1 MYLLDTNV
9 LSELMRPTPSPQVL
23 QWMDAQAA
31 QSLYTSAITRAE
43 IELGL
48 ALLPKSKR
56 HQALSTQS
64 KAMFEE
70 DFSGRCLA
78 FDESCAPI
86 YGVLVAARTRQ
97 GRPISVEDAQIAAVC
112 LAHQK
117 TLVTR
122 NTADF
127 ENIEALRMI
136 NPWTVSG
143 AA

>member
-9 LSELMRPTPSPQVL
+9 LSELMRPTPAPPVL

-31 QSLYTSAITRAE
+31 QNLFTSAITRAE

-48 ALLPKSKR
+48 ALLPQSKR
-56 HQALSTQS
+56 RLALATQS

-70 DFSGRCLA
+70 DFAGRCLA
-78 FDESCAPI
+78 FDERCAPI
-86 YGVLVAARTRQ
+86 YGALMAARTRQ
-97 GRPISVEDAQIAAVC
+97 GRPMSVEDAQIAAVC
-112 LAHQK
+112 MAHKK

-127 ENIEALRMI
+127 ENIDGLRLI
-136 NPWTVSG
+136 NPWIVEQG
-143 AA
+143 K

>member
-9 LSELMRPTPSPQVL
+9 LSELMRPTPAPQVL
-23 QWMDAQAA
+23 HWVDSQAT
-31 QSLYTSAITRAE
+31 QHLFTSAITRAE

-48 ALLPKSKR
+48 ALLPQSKR
-56 HQALSTQS
+56 RQALAMQS

-78 FDESCAPI
+78 FDERCAPI
-86 YGVLVAARTRQ
+86 YGVLMAARTRQ
-97 GRPISVEDAQIAAVC
+97 GRPMSVEDAQIAAVC

-117 TLVTR
+117 TLITR

-127 ENIEALRMI
+127 ENIEGLPLI
-136 NPWTVSG
+136 NPWLIEQG
-143 AA
+143 K